1 MRREHYAGR
10 DLLRALTIEDLRRIA
25 RRRLPRSGCEY
36 LEGGAEDE
44 LSLKRNRDVFE
55 RIAWA
60 PRTLVGVAMPDLAVP
75 LFGKRANMPVAIA
88 PTGFNGLLWPQGDVA
103 LARAAATS
111 GIPFTLSTM
120 ANCSIETLARD
131 APGENWFQ
139 LYPLKDLR
147 SLDRLVDRARDAG
160 YGTLVVTT
168 DVPQLGAREWDQR
181 NYRAPAK
188 LGGAALLDMLAHPG
202 WMRRVLLPGGVPRF
216 ENLLEFL
223 PAGGQGQSALLGVR
237 YLATQL
243 NPMFSWDD
251 VARIRE
257 RWRGRL
263 VLKGILS
270 LDDARRAV
278 DARRRR
284 HRPVEPRRTP
294 ARFRD
299 LGRRAAARRS
309 GGAQGPGDDTR
320 GRRLPPWIGRA
331 QGGRAR
337 RARGDDRPRHA
348 LRVGRRRRG
357 RCRARAHSAACGD
370 GEDDDSA
377 RLPQHGRG
385 RPAVDPLMIAAY
397 RSRRFPSHR

>member
-55 RIAWA
+55 RIAWV

-120 ANCSIETLARD
+120 ANCAMETLARD
-131 APGENWFQ
+131 APGENWYQ
-139 LYPLKDLR
+139 LYPLKDPR

-181 NYRAPAK
+181 NYHAPAQ
-188 LGGAALLDMLAHPG
+188 LGAAALLDMLAHPG

-237 YLATQL
+237 YLASQL

-251 VARIRE
+251 VVRLRE

-278 DARRRR
+278 ELGADGIVLSNHGGRQLDSAISGVELLPAVAAELKDRTTILVDGGFRRGSD
-284 HRPVEPRRTP
+284 VLK
-294 ARFRD
+294 AVA
-299 LGRRAAARRS
+299 LGAHAV
-309 GGAQGPGDDTR
+309 
-320 GRRLPPWIGRA
+320 LIGRA
-331 QGGRAR
+331 ALYGLAAGGEAGVAHALMLLRAEMERVMTLLGCRNVAELGRA
-337 RARGDDRPRHA
+337 
-348 LRVGRRRRG
+348 L
-357 RCRARAHSAACGD
+357 
-370 GEDDDSA
+370 
-377 RLPQHGRG
+377 
-385 RPAVDPLMIAAY
+385 I
-397 RSRRFPSHR
+397 RS